1 MCSSMNVYIRTN
13 LCHHRQIK
21 IWNILEPI
29 LEVSH
34 MSPPSQYS
42 SAPPPHKAATILT
55 FITIDSFA
63 CF

>member
-1 MCSSMNVYIRTN
+1 MNFYIWTN

-42 SAPPPHKAATILT
+42 SAPPPPPQGSHYSNLYHHR
-55 FITIDSFA
+55 
-63 CF
+63 